1 MTFDANVGFQQ
12 AERRFDLLGAEDYIR
27 IVRTSIAEGTSP
39 MNNFTSGFSASSIN
53 DANSVYSTRWL
64 EEGEAVPA
72 GYKKMRDPLDN
83 TKWLIFQDN
92 DWQDVLFRDNWW
104 QNYYVGAADLRPRDH
119 AG

>member
-1 MTFDANVGFQQ
+1 MVLITTKSGKRNTGPRVTFDANVGFQQ

-64 EEGEAVPA
+64 EEGEPCPPA
-72 GYKKMRDPLDN
+72 TRRCATRWTTPSG
-83 TKWLIFQDN
+83 
-92 DWQDVLFRDNWW
+92 
-104 QNYYVGAADLRPRDH
+104 
-119 AG
+119 